1 MGIFDKRVTIEPLEY
16 PVALK
21 FVDAVNEAMWFHT
34 EWNYQAD
41 VQDFKTKLTDYERG
55 VIKRTLLAIAQIEV
69 SVKKFWAKLPDVLDK
84 PEFGDVGYTF
94 AESEVRH
101 KRAYKH
107 LLSVMGIDKE
117 FEHLLEVPEIQ
128 NRIDYLTKYLKN
140 AGGNAQERYTLTLA
154 LFSLFTENV
163 SLFSQFLIAKSF
175 SQHKNVLKD
184 IDNVIQAT
192 QREETLH
199 AMFGAYII
207 NEIRSEYPEW
217 FNAEFE
223 VKFHRACKKAY
234 EAELG
239 IVKWIYADGEIEHLP
254 FDVVDEFLKYRF
266 NESMQMIGITP
277 IFVVDYEKIKTVDW
291 FLTELRVQVQPDF
304 FYKKSNNYSKHTK
317 PVTADDLF

>member
-1 MGIFDKRVTIEPLEY
+1 MGIFDKRVTIEPVEY

-21 FVDAVNEAMWFHT
+21 FVDAINEAMWFHT

-41 VQDFKTKLTDYERG
+41 VQDFKVKLSTEEQG
-55 VIKRTLLAIAQIEV
+55 IVKRTLLAIAQIEV
-69 SVKKFWAKLPDVLDK
+69 SVKKFWAKLPDTLDK

-107 LLSVMGIDKE
+107 LLSVMGIDDE
-117 FEHLLEVPEIQ
+117 FENLLEVPEIQ
-128 NRIDYLTKYLKN
+128 NRIDYLTKYLKG
-140 AGGNAQERYTLTLA
+140 AGATAQERYTLTLA

-163 SLFSQFLIAKSF
+163 SLFSQFLIIKSF

-199 AMFGAYII
+199 ALFGAYLI
-207 NEIRSEYPEW
+207 NEIRNEYPEW
-217 FNAEFE
+217 FDAEFE
-223 VKFHRACKKAY
+223 AKFHRACKKAY

-239 IVKWIYADGEIEHLP
+239 IVKWIYQENDLEHLP
-254 FDVVDEFLKYRF
+254 LDVVDEFLKYRF
-266 NESMQMIGITP
+266 NESMQMIGISP
-277 IFVVDYEKIKTVDW
+277 IFTVDYEKIKQVDW

-304 FYKKSNNYSKHTK
+304 FFKKSNNYSKHTK
-317 PVTADDLF
+317 SVTESDLF

>member
-1 MGIFDKRVTIEPLEY
+1 MGIFDKRVTIEPVEY
-16 PVALK
+16 PVALD
-21 FVDAVNEAMWFHT
+21 FVDKINESMWFHT
-34 EWNYQAD
+34 EWNFQAD
-41 VQDFKTKLTDYERG
+41 IQDYKVRLNPHERG
-55 VIKRTLLAIAQIEV
+55 IVKRALLAIAQIEV

-84 PEFGDVGYTF
+84 PEFGDVGYSF

-107 LLSVMGIDKE
+107 LLTLMGIDNE
-117 FEHLLEVPEIQ
+117 FEALLEVPEIQ
-128 NRIDYLTKYLKN
+128 NRIEYLTKYLKG
-140 AGGNAQERYTLTLA
+140 AGDNPQERYTLTLA

-163 SLFSQFLIAKSF
+163 SLFSQFLIVKSF

-199 AMFGAYII
+199 ALFGTFLI
-207 NEIRSEYPEW
+207 NEIRKEYPEW
-217 FNAEFE
+217 FNEEFE
-223 VKFHRACKKAY
+223 AKFHRACKKAY

-239 IVKWIYADGEIEHLP
+239 IVKWIFQDGDLEHLS
-254 FDVVDEFLKYRF
+254 FETVDEFLKYRF
-266 NESMQMIGITP
+266 NESMQMIGIKP
-277 IFVVDYEKIKTVDW
+277 IFEVDYEKIMNVDW

-317 PVTADDLF
+317 PVTESDLF